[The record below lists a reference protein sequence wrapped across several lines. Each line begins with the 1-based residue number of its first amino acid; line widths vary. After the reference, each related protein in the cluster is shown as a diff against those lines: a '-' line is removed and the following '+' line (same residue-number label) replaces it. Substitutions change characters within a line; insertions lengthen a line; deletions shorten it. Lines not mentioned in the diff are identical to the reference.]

1 MEWASSSLAYLFTL
15 RDSSQTAPRI
25 YKTSQPGYSPPVILE
40 RFPDVQSLST
50 EEKQILAEEL
60 LDDLNAPILTPGQD
74 EAILEVLN
82 ARFAAFQESPASAS
96 SSDEARNRPRKH
108 TGAS

>member
-1 MEWASSSLAYLFTL
+1 M
-15 RDSSQTAPRI
+15 
-25 YKTSQPGYSPPVILE
+25 ILE

-60 LDDLNAPILTPGQD
+60 LDDLNAPVVTSEQD

-82 ARFAAFQESPASAS
+82 ARFAAFQDAPGS
-96 SSDEARNRPRKH
+96 SSSWEEARNRLRKQ
-108 TGAS
+108 TGASWRK

>member
-1 MEWASSSLAYLFTL
+1 M
-15 RDSSQTAPRI
+15 
-25 YKTSQPGYSPPVILE
+25 ILE

-82 ARFAAFQESPASAS
+82 ARFAAFQEAPGSAS
-96 SSDEARNRPRKH
+96 SWEDARNRLQNQ
-108 TGAS
+108 TGASWRK